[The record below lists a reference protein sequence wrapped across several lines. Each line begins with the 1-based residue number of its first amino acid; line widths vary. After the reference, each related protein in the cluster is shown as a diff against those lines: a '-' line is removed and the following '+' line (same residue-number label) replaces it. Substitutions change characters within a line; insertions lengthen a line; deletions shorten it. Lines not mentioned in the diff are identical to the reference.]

1 VEYMKL
7 LQESTVAPV
16 HADVSPVDSVIEHCL
31 HNDHEKRPDSSELL
45 FKVQALNASVD
56 HVSVRSYI

>member
-1 VEYMKL
+1 MKL

-31 HNDHEKRPDSSELL
+31 HNDHEKRPNSSEVLL
-45 FKVQALNASVD
+45 KMQALKASAD
-56 HVSVRSYI
+56 ERDRVS